1 MQSCI
6 VQKIGFP
13 IDTDLAAE
21 FNLLDEFLSNK
32 TLP

>member
-1 MQSCI
+1 MQNCI

-21 FNLLDEFLSNK
+21 FNLLDEIWH
-32 TLP
+32 LP